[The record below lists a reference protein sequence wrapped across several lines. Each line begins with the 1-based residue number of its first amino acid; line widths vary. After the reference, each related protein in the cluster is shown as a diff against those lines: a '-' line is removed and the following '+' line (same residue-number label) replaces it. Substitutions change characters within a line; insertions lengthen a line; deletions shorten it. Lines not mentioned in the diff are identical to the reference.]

1 LRNGKRTLEQ
11 TERLGNGDVI
21 SIVLETAESR
31 DDEDT
36 VDAGAGL
43 VKHLFS
49 IV

>member
-1 LRNGKRTLEQ
+1 
-11 TERLGNGDVI
+11 
-21 SIVLETAESR
+21 LETEKSR

-49 IV
+49 IVWL